1 MSTLKDRLTAD
12 MRAALKARDE
22 LTTST
27 LRMALAAVGN
37 AEVAGREKREL
48 SDDEV
53 LAVLTKEAKKR
64 REAAVAFA
72 DAGRAEQAGK
82 ETAEGEVL
90 ERYLPKQLSDDEL
103 AELVSGALAA
113 GGFTGKA
120 QMGPAMKAAQGAVA
134 GRAEGGR
141 VAAEVRRQLG
151 LCPRRSGSAEMTTA
165 TSRGR
170 WPSLLSAVSSAVVP
184 AGRRYPVRP
193 GHPAGPAWRCRPAP
207 GCPGRS

>member
-12 MRAALKARDE
+12 MRVALKARDE

-27 LRMALAAVGN
+27 LRMALAAVGT
-37 AEVAGREKREL
+37 AEVAGEAKREL

-64 REAAVAFA
+64 REAATAFA
-72 DAGRAEQAGK
+72 GAGRAEQAAK

-90 ERYLPKQLSDDEL
+90 ERYLPQQLSE
-103 AELVSGALAA
+103 AELTDLVAGALAA

-120 QMGPAMKAAQGAVA
+120 QMGPAMKAAQAAVA

-151 LCPRRSGSAEMTTA
+151 L
-165 TSRGR
+165 
-170 WPSLLSAVSSAVVP
+170 
-184 AGRRYPVRP
+184 
-193 GHPAGPAWRCRPAP
+193 
-207 GCPGRS
+207 